1 MAIPTLEQEPHE
13 VVGAEALFRAHAGFV
28 ASFLRRL
35 SVPEAD
41 VDDLVQEVFVIAH
54 RKGGYVTGP
63 AQPRTWLGA
72 IALRVAQSGRRSRQR
87 HPSALSDGAAPADTA
102 SERLDP
108 AEQLE
113 TQRALQRVQRA
124 LDQLSLEHRAT
135 FVLFEIEGESC
146 DNIAAALQVP
156 LGTVYSRLH
165 AARRRFLSAYETAEV
180 ADTAQLTP
188 VPPLPH
194 PRSEL
199 CK

>member
-1 MAIPTLEQEPHE
+1 MALPTPEQHE
-13 VVGAEALFRAHAGFV
+13 VIGAEALFRAHAGFV
-28 ASFLRRL
+28 ASFLRRM
-35 SVPEAD
+35 SVPDAD

-54 RKGGYVTGP
+54 RKGGYVPGP

-87 HPSALSDGAAPADTA
+87 HPSVPGDVALDAA
-102 SERLDP
+102 SEDLDP

-113 TQRALQRVQRA
+113 TQRALLRVQRA
-124 LDQLSLEHRAT
+124 LEQLSLEHRAT

-146 DNIAAALQVP
+146 ENIATALQVP

-165 AARRRFLSAYETAEV
+165 TARRRFLSAYETAAV
-180 ADTAQLTP
+180 DHAGPAQL
-188 VPPLPH
+188 PLPG
-194 PRSEL
+194 REL